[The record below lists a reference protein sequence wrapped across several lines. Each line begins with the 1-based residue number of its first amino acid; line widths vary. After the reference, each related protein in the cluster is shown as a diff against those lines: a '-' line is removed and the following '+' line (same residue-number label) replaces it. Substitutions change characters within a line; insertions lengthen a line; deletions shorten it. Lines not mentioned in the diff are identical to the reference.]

1 MTAKYLLDSD
11 ICILALSGK
20 YAGSLMNLIRDIQP
34 EGLALSVIVY
44 GEVLEGALYSRQR
57 ALNVQR
63 WQEFAEGCDILS
75 VTLPIAEV
83 WADIRGRL
91 RGEGRTTPDNDLI
104 IAATALTF
112 DMTLVTGN
120 EKHHGRVE
128 GLKMLVPERQST
140 SS

>member
-1 MTAKYLLDSD
+1 M
-11 ICILALSGK
+11 
-20 YAGSLMNLIRDIQP
+20 IRDIQP

-83 WADIRGRL
+83 WADLRGRL
-91 RGEGRTTPDNDLI
+91 REKGNIVPDNDLI
-104 IAATALTF
+104 IASTALTF

-120 EKHHGRVE
+120 ARHHGRVE
-128 GLKMLVPERQST
+128 GLKMLVPER
-140 SS
+140 